1 MTGFF
6 TGTGT
11 ESLPLAERGEL
22 SGTLTL
28 DADGMPASL
37 SITLTQ

>member
-1 MTGFF
+1 MTGYF
-6 TGTGT
+6 TATGT
-11 ESLPLAERGEL
+11 ESLPLAERGDL